1 MYQYNYSYFSDN
13 VTLSIYK
20 NCGTLT
26 ALCKIISNRL
36 RILPR
41 VLRNVSSIDMSTSI
55 LGEKIEVPFCIAPTA
70 MHKLAHPEGELAT
83 ARGWYKLNKV
93 VRAVCTAHLKTRTM
107 HLLVSTDMQRK
118 SIAGNKGR
126 GGGGGGGFSAI
137 HRSCL
142 HIGSGQSDCVKS

>member
-36 RILPR
+36 RLLPR

-70 MHKLAHPEGELAT
+70 MHKLAHPVGELAT

-93 VRAVCTAHLKTRTM
+93 VRAFCTAHLKTRTM
-107 HLLVSTDMQRK
+107 HLLVSTDMQMK

-126 GGGGGGGFSAI
+126 GGGGGGVCFRPFTEVVYILVQANQI
-137 HRSCL
+137 A
-142 HIGSGQSDCVKS
+142 